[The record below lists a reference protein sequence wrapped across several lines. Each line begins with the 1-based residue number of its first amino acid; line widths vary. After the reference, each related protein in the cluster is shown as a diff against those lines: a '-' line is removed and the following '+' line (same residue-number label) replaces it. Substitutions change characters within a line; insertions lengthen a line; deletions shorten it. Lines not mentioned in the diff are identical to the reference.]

1 MAGMRQIARLIDHVA
16 GTAGRSEPTSDAG
29 ADDVLSNND
38 AAPAR
43 AAPVL
48 IRSNRGKR

>member
-16 GTAGRSEPTSDAG
+16 GTAARSEPPSDSG
-29 ADDVLSNND
+29 ADDVLLSSD

-43 AAPVL
+43 TAPVL